1 MSDTT
6 INRPTQA
13 IDADLVARNRRARAV
28 LQRRRA
34 VARQRLALRAR
45 TRAI

>member
-1 MSDTT
+1 MSDITT
-6 INRPTQA
+6 NRPA
-13 IDADLVARNRRARAV
+13 RPVDFDLVARNRRARAV

>member
-1 MSDTT
+1 MNDNVTNEQT
-6 INRPTQA
+6 LQV
-13 IDADLVARNRRARAV
+13 DYDLAARHRRARAV

-45 TRAI
+45 NRAF

>member
-1 MSDTT
+1 MSDHVT
-6 INRPTQA
+6 NERVQQV
-13 IDADLVARNRRARAV
+13 DYDLAARHRRARAV

-45 TRAI
+45 NRAF